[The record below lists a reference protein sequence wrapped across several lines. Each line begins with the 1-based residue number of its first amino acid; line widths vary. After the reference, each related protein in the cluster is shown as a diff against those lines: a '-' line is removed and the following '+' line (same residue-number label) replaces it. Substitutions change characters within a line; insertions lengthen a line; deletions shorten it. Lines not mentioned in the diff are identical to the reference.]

1 MRAVSHYLLSW
12 RWFTTGEPI
21 MQVRFGNFVLDTDT
35 RELLR
40 ESRPVHLS
48 PKAFQLLEL
57 LVETRPKA
65 LPKDT
70 LYTLLW
76 PNTFVVEANL
86 SNLVGEVRAALDDNP
101 RQPKFVRT
109 VHGFGYA
116 FSEGPQSE
124 GVAIQPSRG
133 VLFRLV
139 WEQGRATFGEGEHVL
154 GRDPA
159 LEVCL
164 ESSSVSRRH
173 ARLHIADGVAMLED
187 LGSKNGTFVNGQKIS
202 TAMRLSD
209 RDQIGVGEVRLRFRI
224 LSGQPST
231 ETMGRD

>member
-1 MRAVSHYLLSW
+1 
-12 RWFTTGEPI
+12 
-21 MQVRFGNFVLDTDT
+21 MQVRFSDFVLDTDT

-40 ESRPVHLS
+40 DSRPIHLS

-57 LVETRPKA
+57 LVETRPRA

-70 LYTLLW
+70 LCNRLW

-86 SNLVGEVRAALDDNP
+86 SNLVGEVRAALGDNP
-101 RQPKFVRT
+101 RRPRFVRT

-116 FSEGPQSE
+116 FSEAPQSE
-124 GVAIQPSRG
+124 GVVSQGSRG
-133 VLFRLV
+133 ALYRLV
-139 WEQGRATFGEGEHVL
+139 WDQGRATFGEGEHLL

-164 ESSSVSRRH
+164 DSSSVSRQH
-173 ARLHIADGVAMLED
+173 ARVQIADGVAMLED
-187 LGSKNGTFVNGQKIS
+187 LGSKNGTFVNGQRIT
-202 TAMRLSD
+202 TAVRLCD

-224 LSGQPST
+224 LCTQPST
-231 ETMGRD
+231 ETTCRD

>member
-1 MRAVSHYLLSW
+1 
-12 RWFTTGEPI
+12 
-21 MQVRFGNFVLDTDT
+21 MQVRFGDFILDTDT
-35 RELLR
+35 RQLLR

-57 LVETRPKA
+57 LVEERPRA

-70 LYTLLW
+70 LYQLLW

-86 SNLVGEVRAALDDNP
+86 SNLVGEVRAALGDNP
-101 RQPKFVRT
+101 RRPKFVRT

-124 GVAIQPSRG
+124 GVATERSRG
-133 VLFRLV
+133 VLYRLV
-139 WEQGRATFGEGEHVL
+139 WEHGRATFGEGEHVL

-164 ESSSVSRRH
+164 ESFSVSRRH
-173 ARLHIADGVAMLED
+173 ARVHIADGVAVLED
-187 LGSKNGTFVNGQKIS
+187 LGSKNGTFVNGQRIT
-202 TAMRLSD
+202 TAVRLSD
-209 RDQIGVGEVRLRFRI
+209 RDQIDVGEVRLKFRI
-224 LSGQPST
+224 LSAQPST
-231 ETMGRD
+231 ETTGRD

>member
-1 MRAVSHYLLSW
+1 
-12 RWFTTGEPI
+12 
-21 MQVRFGNFVLDTDT
+21 MQVRFGDFLLDTDT

-65 LPKDT
+65 LSKDT
-70 LYTLLW
+70 LYNLLW

-86 SNLVGEVRAALDDNP
+86 SNLVGEVRAALGDNP
-101 RQPKFVRT
+101 RRPKFVRT

-116 FSEGPQSE
+116 FSEGPQPE
-124 GVAIQPSRG
+124 GVATQRSGG
-133 VLFRLV
+133 VLYRLA
-139 WEQGRATFGEGEHVL
+139 WEHGRATFGEGEHVV

-159 LEVCL
+159 LEVCV

-173 ARLHIADGVAMLED
+173 ARVHIADGVAVLED
-187 LGSKNGTFVNGQKIS
+187 LGSKNGTFVNGQRIT
-202 TAMRLSD
+202 TAVRLSD
-209 RDQIGVGEVRLRFRI
+209 RDQIAVGDVRLRFRI
-224 LSGQPST
+224 LSAQPST

>member
-1 MRAVSHYLLSW
+1 MVE
-12 RWFTTGEPI
+12 TGESS
-21 MQVRFGNFVLDTDT
+21 MQLRFSDFVLDTDT

-57 LVETRPKA
+57 LVEKRPTA
-65 LPKDT
+65 ISKDT
-70 LYTLLW
+70 LYRLLW

-86 SNLVGEVRAALDDNP
+86 SNLVGEVRAALGDNP
-101 RQPKFVRT
+101 RRPKFVRT

-116 FSEGPQSE
+116 FSECLQLE
-124 GVAIQPSRG
+124 GVATTTSPG
-133 VLFRLV
+133 VLYRLA
-139 WEQGRATFGEGEHVL
+139 WDRGRATFGEGEHLL

-159 LEVCL
+159 LEICL

-173 ARLHIADGVAMLED
+173 ARVHVAEGVAVLED
-187 LGSKNGTFVNGQKIS
+187 LDSKNGTFVNGQRIT
-202 TAMRLSD
+202 TAVRLSD

-224 LSGQPST
+224 LSTQPST
-231 ETMGRD
+231 ETMGSD

>member
-1 MRAVSHYLLSW
+1 
-12 RWFTTGEPI
+12 
-21 MQVRFGNFVLDTDT
+21 MQVRFSEFVLDTET

-40 ESRPVHLS
+40 DSRPIHLS

-57 LVETRPKA
+57 LVETRPRA

-70 LYTLLW
+70 LYSRLW

-86 SNLVGEVRAALDDNP
+86 SNLVGEVRAALGDNP
-101 RQPKFVRT
+101 RRPRFVRT

-116 FSEGPQSE
+116 FSDAPRSE
-124 GVAIQPSRG
+124 GVVSQGSRG
-133 VLFRLV
+133 ALYRLV
-139 WEQGRATFGEGEHVL
+139 WDQGRATFGEGEHLL

-164 ESSSVSRRH
+164 DSSSVSRQH
-173 ARLHIADGVAMLED
+173 ARVQIADGVAMLED
-187 LGSKNGTFVNGQKIS
+187 LGSKNGTFVNGQRIT
-202 TAMRLSD
+202 TAVRLGD

-224 LSGQPST
+224 LCAQPST
-231 ETMGRD
+231 ETTYRD